1 RSIFRCIAH
10 PQEMF
15 ALQLPV
21 TRLIMAVELRGAI
34 ADWLVAATIGPL
46 LLCHIEQCRPLHCKD
61 EPFVLVPKLRLRQ
74 QNSGAPGWRLA
85 RSQHLEAKGNRIV
98 GTQRM
103 KPLQRI
109 ESRRAE

>member
-21 TRLIMAVELRGAI
+21 TRLIMAVELRGAL

-74 QNSGAPGWRLA
+74 QNSSARGWRLPGM
-85 RSQHLEAKGNRIV
+85 QDLQENVNRTA
-98 GTQRM
+98 GAPRLSGHQT
-103 KPLQRI
+103 
-109 ESRRAE
+109 